1 MAYSQIENK
10 YLNALV
16 ELEFPTA
23 TEEELSLEGMQLAAG
38 PSDTRT
44 DAGPRFGRGGVTKA
58 QSQAAGGLEKPLTA
72 LADTGAGFGRE
83 AFATG
88 MGIFGDIESIK
99 NAAVNVFSGPND
111 KPLLDRF
118 LEGLEQK
125 PP

>member
-38 PSDTRT
+38 QSDTRT
-44 DAGPRFGRGGVTKA
+44 DVSPRFGRGGVTKA

-72 LADTGAGFGRE
+72 LA
-83 AFATG
+83 
-88 MGIFGDIESIK
+88 
-99 NAAVNVFSGPND
+99 
-111 KPLLDRF
+111 KPSRSVS
-118 LEGLEQK
+118 EIS
-125 PP
+125 